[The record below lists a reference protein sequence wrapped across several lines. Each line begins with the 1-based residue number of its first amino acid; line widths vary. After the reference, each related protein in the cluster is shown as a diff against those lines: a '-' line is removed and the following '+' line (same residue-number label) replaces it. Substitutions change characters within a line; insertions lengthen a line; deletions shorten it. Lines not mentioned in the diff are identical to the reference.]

1 MKIVHVLASALVVVC
16 CLAAEPTWNPAD
28 AVKEAEQDI
37 RTGHI
42 KFYWAGSIASRPV
55 GVPFE
60 VAKIILRRTL
70 ELAVSPTTY
79 HFENDRKNM
88 PAGTTRRFTPTL
100 LRSIDACRTP
110 NCSLVLPN
118 IALALPDDA
127 TLSRLLVGTWHGHR
141 HDTEYRADG
150 TWIMDPPDEGDNS
163 RGKWRIEHG
172 RLIETWRFRDES
184 SDSTSVEEIIE
195 LTEKVFKSR
204 IISQEGPGKP
214 EGQVLPSEIFTVT
227 RVTTKK

>member
-1 MKIVHVLASALVVVC
+1 MRYAFFLFAL
-16 CLAAEPTWNPAD
+16 
-28 AVKEAEQDI
+28 
-37 RTGHI
+37 
-42 KFYWAGSIASRPV
+42 IA
-55 GVPFE
+55 
-60 VAKIILRRTL
+60 
-70 ELAVSPTTY
+70 
-79 HFENDRKNM
+79 
-88 PAGTTRRFTPTL
+88 
-100 LRSIDACRTP
+100 
-110 NCSLVLPN
+110 PN

-184 SDSTSVEEIIE
+184 SDSTSVDEIIE
-195 LTEKVFKSR
+195 LTKIFKSR

-227 RVTTKK
+227 RVTEKN

>member
-1 MKIVHVLASALVVVC
+1 MRYAFFLFA
-16 CLAAEPTWNPAD
+16 
-28 AVKEAEQDI
+28 
-37 RTGHI
+37 
-42 KFYWAGSIASRPV
+42 
-55 GVPFE
+55 
-60 VAKIILRRTL
+60 
-70 ELAVSPTTY
+70 
-79 HFENDRKNM
+79 
-88 PAGTTRRFTPTL
+88 
-100 LRSIDACRTP
+100 
-110 NCSLVLPN
+110 LVLPN

-195 LTEKVFKSR
+195 LTQKIFKSG

-214 EGQVLPSEIFTVT
+214 EGQVLRSEIFTVT
-227 RVTTKK
+227 QVTTKK